1 MGRLN
6 VYLSDDTE
14 RRLRG
19 YLKKKHGSHRA
30 LSMVVEQAINEHVG
44 RNEGEERLVESETPA
59 LESSPS

>member
-14 RRLRG
+14 RRLRD
-19 YLKKKHGSHRA
+19 YLKKTHGNHRA
-30 LSMVVEQAINEHVG
+30 LSMVVEQAINEHVD
-44 RNEGEERLVESETPA
+44 RNEGKERLVESETLA